1 MTGVQTCAL
10 PISDEAVK
18 TRLNQTATVEFRVEK
33 AAMIWTTALKTKH
46 YWVVHFTPKTGLKDG
61 SEIQLCVTYKAATQ
75 LRNLGLFN
83 DADLRPGGY
92 FEGKLIRLTGK
103 VESWPDREKK
113 GKTIYRICVFD
124 LEQLEV
130 VR

>member
-1 MTGVQTCAL
+1 MGLA
-10 PISDEAVK
+10 AVD
-18 TRLNQTATVEFRVEK
+18 VSS
-33 AAMIWTTALKTKH
+33 IWTRFPRYGYLSG
-46 YWVVHFTPKTGLKDG
+46 YPSQPD
-61 SEIQLCVTYKAATQ
+61 VTYSASYCNPPPPAKGGINPPCAVWTYQ
-75 LRNLGLFN
+75 VSSGGTFTGLGLFN
-83 DADLRPGGY
+83 DAALRPGGY
-92 FEGKLIRLTGK
+92 FEGKVIRLTGK